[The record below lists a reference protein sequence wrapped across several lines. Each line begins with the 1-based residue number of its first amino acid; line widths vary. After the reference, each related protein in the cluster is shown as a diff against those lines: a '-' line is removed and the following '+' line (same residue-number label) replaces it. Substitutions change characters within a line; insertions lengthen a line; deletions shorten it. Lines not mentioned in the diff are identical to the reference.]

1 MPRHTSVIAIFA
13 ALTFGCADINDAYE
27 GVEASTEALIVTGTP
42 DGVGVL
48 RLLNDPLTDL
58 ERLDIE
64 ADLDKRSARGLMHH
78 RNGPDGV
85 LGTWDDAL
93 FGSIEE
99 VDAVKW
105 VGEGALLRLLAFAD
119 KHGYVPIGEELLGI
133 YDGVAFSVAEAY
145 ALLDLVNVASLSE
158 LDYELSLNA
167 RAAKAIVVARPFA
180 TLADLAATRYVG
192 RSTLARLGVAVPSDA
207 PVVTLQTAN
216 GQVEAPLV
224 LIDAVWLGEERIDW
238 ATVAVC
244 EACADGGVSG
254 LLGLNVTG
262 LFQVALDHKER
273 EIDLTRRAQHGDRHE
288 DVTHWVQLDSTARV
302 WTDRRVEVDVTA
314 ENRSRA
320 AMDGL
325 TVEVACHDRSFA
337 VALEPLE
344 PGAART
350 AEVAL
355 PRGTDCR
362 EYRVMLREGR
372 WQID

>member
-192 RSTLARLGVAVPSDA
+192 RSTLARLKTAAPPKNPDSPS
-207 PVVTLQTAN
+207 
-216 GQVEAPLV
+216 
-224 LIDAVWLGEERIDW
+224 R
-238 ATVAVC
+238 
-244 EACADGGVSG
+244 
-254 LLGLNVTG
+254 
-262 LFQVALDHKER
+262 K
-273 EIDLTRRAQHGDRHE
+273 
-288 DVTHWVQLDSTARV
+288 
-302 WTDRRVEVDVTA
+302 
-314 ENRSRA
+314 
-320 AMDGL
+320 
-325 TVEVACHDRSFA
+325 
-337 VALEPLE
+337 
-344 PGAART
+344 
-350 AEVAL
+350 
-355 PRGTDCR
+355 
-362 EYRVMLREGR
+362 
-372 WQID
+372 